1 MSLGI
6 RILITCG
13 VSAVFFAIIIAILY
27 ATFRREHS
35 FTEYAVGG
43 RSFSSWYIA
52 MSYTNSWWPGTTF
65 ISYVGL
71 TVASGAVGFYA
82 LSYSLIG
89 VATMYFMAK
98 RAWNWGQRFNLR
110 TQPDMIGL
118 RFGSRTAHTV
128 ASVIGVVSLIP
139 WIVLSMQALGELV
152 LVLTF
157 GEVTKTEALLIG
169 MALIVIRQYWTIRMG
184 MRGLVITDMIQ
195 GIVAY
200 VVTALAMLLVLLIH
214 FHGFH
219 AIHHVKPAMFKFPG
233 DGGIYGVWYFP
244 AIIFTGIVGSL
255 CWPTSY
261 QRIYT
266 AKSVRHVK
274 LGTLLT
280 IPIAG
285 VFYALLTLVA
295 LSAITIPAV
304 SASPQSG
311 FFTMMNSVG
320 GTWLLALGGVIVLAA
335 SMGWIDGCVQV
346 CGTQLANDI
355 IGGYRKL
362 SDRQLTAI
370 AKFSMVGFLA
380 LGVIIAYAT
389 FNYAKLINLA
399 IMAYQGIVQ
408 ISVPMFGG
416 LFWRRGTRQ
425 GAIAGMVCGFIFAA
439 TLTAFYP
446 DHVPWLGSVTGG
458 IPALALNLILFVGVS
473 LLWPQSKEERARVDQ
488 LYEDGER
495 SLTGRR
501 AREAGQIVEPEPAAV
516 PVEG

>member
-1 MSLGI
+1 MSLGVK
-6 RILITCG
+6 ILITCG
-13 VSAVFFAIIIAILY
+13 VSAIFFAIVITILY
-27 ATFRREHS
+27 ATFRRERS
-35 FTEYAVGG
+35 FTDYAVGG

-71 TVASGAVGFYA
+71 TVASGVVGFYA

-118 RFGSRTAHTV
+118 RYGSRTAKTV
-128 ASVIGVVSLIP
+128 ASVIGVVSLVP

-152 LVLTF
+152 QVMTF
-157 GEVTKTEALLIG
+157 GEVTRTEALLIG
-169 MALIVIRQYWTIRMG
+169 MAVIVIRQYWTVRMG

-195 GIVAY
+195 GIIAY

-219 AIHHVKPAMFKFPG
+219 AIHRVKPTMFRFPG
-233 DGGIYGVWYFP
+233 DGGTYGVWYFP
-244 AIIFTGIVGSL
+244 SIIFTGIVGSL

-274 LGTLLT
+274 LGTLLA
-280 IPIAG
+280 IPISG
-285 VFYALLTLVA
+285 IFYALLTLVA
-295 LSAITIPAV
+295 LSAIALPAV
-304 SASPQSG
+304 SANPQSG

-320 GTWLLALGGVIVLAA
+320 GTWLLALGCVIVLAA

-346 CGTQLANDI
+346 CGAQLSNDI

-362 SDRQLTAI
+362 SDRQLTGI
-370 AKFSMVGFLA
+370 AKSSMVAFLA

-389 FNYAKLINLA
+389 FNYGKLINLA

-408 ISVPMFGG
+408 IAVPMFGG
-416 LFWRRGTRQ
+416 LFWRRGTRH
-425 GAIAGMVCGFIFAA
+425 GAIAGMACGFIFAA

-446 DHVPWLGSVTGG
+446 DHVGWLGGVTGG
-458 IPALALNLILFVGVS
+458 IPALALNLMVFVGAS
-473 LLWPQSKEERARVDQ
+473 LLWPQSQEERARVDQ
-488 LYEDGER
+488 LYADGER
-495 SLTGRR
+495 SLAGLR
-501 AREAGQIVEPEPAAV
+501 AREVGQITDEPVPA
-516 PVEG
+516 ET